1 MISDNNI
8 PQTLLLTSDYVG
20 NGQPDKTCDQTPD
33 TTLDRCLLQD
43 PVSPVAV
50 DTALSKGSV
59 VVLGI
64 VATTFAS
71 LAVDDI
77 VRETLRNVGH
87 NEPGMD
93 VEYSICEVINKL
105 KIFRLSGTDVV
116 LSSLNTRRHVVGGQ
130 VCHV

>member
-8 PQTLLLTSDYVG
+8 PQTLLLTSDSVG

-59 VVLGI
+59 IVLGI

-77 VRETLRNVGH
+77 VRETLRPVGH

-93 VEYSICEVINKL
+93 VEYNICEVINKL